1 MDALTHPRD
10 HQGLEQGWISFLPF
24 QILIGDAFRE
34 RAAQMQLHPTPVEKD
49 FWLCYLLREL
59 FSLDCVKDQ
68 LIFKGGTSLS
78 KTYGLIQ
85 RFSEDIDLSIHAS
98 TFGIDLES
106 HLSELSPSEDKIEV
120 SRLFKAAAQFVDE
133 SFIPELRA
141 RLEESLPEGNWRL
154 QPHRRSD
161 DLNIILFKY
170 HRLIQDGKQPHYTS
184 PEVQIEIGV
193 RAEHDPAEQRIVRP
207 YVAEQFPDIFE
218 QPDAKVKVLS
228 AKRTFWEKA
237 TIYHAESFKPAGQPW
252 TRRYARHAYDLH
264 QLMNSEIGE
273 EALRDLDLL
282 KRVAVH
288 KATFHASKGV
298 NYHQAYQGNLRL
310 SPKGSRQE
318 ELADDYKAMKD
329 FFMTDNPP
337 PFEKIL
343 KSLETI
349 EQRTN
354 AALS

>member
-1 MDALTHPRD
+1 MDKFLTLADSDR
-10 HQGLEQGWISFLPF
+10 E
-24 QILIGDAFRE
+24 DAFRE
-34 RAAQMQLHPTPVEKD
+34 TAARMQLHPTPVEKD
-49 FWLCYLLREL
+49 FWVCYLLREL

-78 KTYGLIQ
+78 KAYGIIN

-106 HLSELSPSEDKIEV
+106 HLSELSQSEHRIQIKQ
-120 SRLFKAAAQFVDE
+120 LFKTAAQFIDD
-133 SFIPELRA
+133 SFIPELTA
-141 RLEESLPEGNWRL
+141 RLEQSLPKKNWRL
-154 QPHRRSD
+154 QPHRRGD

-170 HRLIQDGKQPHYTS
+170 NKLIHDAIQPHYTS

-207 YVAEQFPDIFE
+207 YVAEHFPDIFK
-218 QPDAKVKVLS
+218 QPETKVKVLS

-273 EALRDLDLL
+273 EALEDLDLL
-282 KRVAVH
+282 KRVATH
-288 KATFHASKGV
+288 KATFHAQAGLD
-298 NYHQAYQGNLRL
+298 YQQAYKGNLRVC
-310 SPKGSRQE
+310 PKGSRQD
-318 ELADDYKAMKD
+318 ELADDYKAMRD
-329 FFMTDNPP
+329 FFMSEPP
-337 PFEKIL
+337 PFEDIL
-343 KSLETI
+343 ESLQNI
-349 EQRTN
+349 EQQTN
-354 AALS
+354 TALF